1 MEPVGLE
8 LDLEP
13 VSTFSCRLCP
23 FSPSCQALPF
33 PHKGEPQSRAPWP
46 QQRGPPTWRGP
57 QCTAQAAWPSASLSP
72 WGLWPPAPGQGP
84 PPRPSA
90 SLPLTGS
97 PPSEGRAGGVCGG
110 ARVTMSGLTRGSTG
124 RLTVWG
130 ASEVR
135 SQPTHWGRGPGAQV
149 EYLRED
155 MHGACPEEGGDPET
169 DCLPTGVAR
178 AGAGQQGRVWRP
190 GCRPAG
196 LPGAA
201 QIPSSSGHVGTLTLV
216 TVSATFG
223 SGTETGEGGGW
234 VLL

>member
-1 MEPVGLE
+1 MAPAEGPTHLAGPTVHSSGSLAQR
-8 LDLEP
+8 LP
-13 VSTFSCRLCP
+13 VSMGTVAPR
-23 FSPSCQALPF
+23 
-33 PHKGEPQSRAPWP
+33 PWP
-46 QQRGPPTWRGP
+46 
-57 QCTAQAAWPSASLSP
+57 
-72 WGLWPPAPGQGP
+72 GP
-84 PPRPSA
+84 PPTSLCISA
-90 SLPLTGS
+90 SHRLS
-97 PPSEGRAGGVCGG
+97 SVRRAGGGVCGG

-169 DCLPTGVAR
+169 DCLPTGAAR

>member
-1 MEPVGLE
+1 MNWIWSLFQPFLADSAPS
-8 LDLEP
+8 LP
-13 VSTFSCRLCP
+13 PARPCP
-23 FSPSCQALPF
+23 F
-33 PHKGEPQSRAPWP
+33 HTRASHRAVP
-46 QQRGPPTWRGP
+46 RGPSRGAHP
-57 QCTAQAAWPSASLSP
+57 PGGAHSAQLRQP
-72 WGLWPPAPGQGP
+72 GPAPPCLHGDCGP
-84 PPRPSA
+84 PPLARAPPYV
-90 SLPLTGS
+90 PLHLCLSQALLRQKG
-97 PPSEGRAGGVCGG
+97 GRGGVCGG

-169 DCLPTGVAR
+169 DCLPTGAAR